1 MQKKA
6 AWEIY
11 KQLKEVL
18 TSKKFLSDV
27 KISKKRMNEILA
39 KTDWSA
45 GILALVNRNTF
56 KCADILLLCKNSLNE
71 LAKEPNSGWLKYLYD
86 YTVSRLYPEKVNGE
100 NYEEKYAG
108 ILFLYTV
115 LKYFFDYEKKKKS
128 NKQPMLF
135 VDNLSAD
142 EISDC
147 NAKEEYE
154 HYLKMYHELF
164 FYEFMRIGKEIT
176 PYNLLDHIAG
186 VHYLAMFIAKQIK
199 QKGVPI
205 DLALMSGAAVCHDI
219 GKFGCKDSENERI
232 PYLHYYYTDQ
242 CLKRLQMHATAHIA
256 ANHSAWDLELEDL
269 SIESLLLIY
278 ADFRVKDEENV
289 ESEKAKTKKSGKLGA
304 KARKTR
310 IFTLAESFDVILDKL
325 DNVDEAKRKRY
336 EKVYSKIKDFE
347 NYLLGLG
354 VNVNFDTDGIDKT
367 KTKGKDP
374 AIMNSSE
381 TIERIKALAIEHNI
395 RVMNIFNHEASFGS
409 LLEDA
414 RGETQWKNIRGY
426 INIFEEYSPH
436 MNQKQKMMTLQLLY
450 EMLMHREGDIRRQ
463 AAALMGKMIVGFGEE
478 YRKELPKDVI
488 LPNSETTSLELWK
501 KYLDAVIFPGHKVT
515 ERHKYWIGYSL
526 RVIIFNIFKHC
537 DESEKRL
544 YLEQIL
550 SYYKDAV
557 LDDATTFVLV
567 SSMQYIPIELCTKQ
581 ETTKLVEFVAGL
593 SGRRAPEIKIGI
605 MSFVEYLTKF
615 HTENI
620 SDECKAIIIPM
631 IENMEDETSCLPYLK
646 AKIFENVGKTG
657 KNIKTVNEVLESG
670 SSLVSEI
677 FLENLKVNTPWIIK
691 AVNIEF
697 LLDLANL
704 AGREMLLHIATHFSN
719 LLKVSERVTVRHRA
733 GMGLVKIIQKLQ
745 LSERNEIAVELTGGL
760 EIGEYQVSKYI
771 PEYLGEIALY
781 LHPNELDEIISDLEK
796 LQHSTNDKV
805 SSVTLNTIGVIIQK
819 YSSYKERFPE
829 PKEKYEQR
837 RRLLLGMLLTGLAS
851 YREVVSQE
859 ALYVIGKHFF
869 ASEVLSQEEK
879 YLIFENIYKKMLILL
894 SDKGNIELSFFN
906 NAAVLNDVY
915 RFISDYL
922 MEHDSFAIKEPD
934 KIAFFPGTF
943 DPFSLSHKGIVK
955 AVRDLGFEVYL
966 ALDEFSWSKKTQP
979 RMIRRQIVTMSIAD
993 ESDVYVFPDDIPIN
1007 ISNSSDLQTLANLW
1021 QGREIYVTVG
1031 SDVVANASSYKA
1043 EVTEG
1048 SIHNL
1053 NHIIFNRESE
1063 FERNLVAEQ
1072 FPIQF
1077 KKIKGDIIEL
1087 TLPPHLEDISSTRIR
1102 ENIDL
1107 NRDISNLIDPMVQNF
1122 IYENSLYLRE
1132 PLYKHVMQSKN
1143 IIFESVA
1150 KGSGKCLTIRDGS
1163 RENAVI
1169 AMCTYKELKAS
1180 KLYSELK
1187 SQEASTYIRESTSG
1201 KIVLISHIHFSE
1213 NTVVREPIQAVITE
1227 VLAECLKQDF
1237 TYAIYDG
1244 ELRSEIVDVLE
1255 RQGFEKRVF
1264 SKGAK
1269 ALYVVDMKFPVV
1281 VLKNM
1286 ITHIKAPFN
1295 QNERV
1300 ISTIDEAH
1308 KELQRALVKLYQGG
1322 LVLSISS
1329 DILHN
1334 KLVKMIVEENNV
1346 PETPSRERKLGP
1358 LMCVPFGEMLKG
1370 MMVPNTVTK
1379 SLHTEKVYTGTI
1391 GDFKIKEFPFYASLV
1406 NQIRTI
1412 KSFNRPVILLD
1423 DFMHNGHRLEGL
1435 APVLKSENVNVSK
1448 LIAGILS
1455 GRGKDLMEMQ
1465 AQKVDCAYYI
1475 PNLRNWFVDTAMY
1488 PFVGGDSIEAAKVVS
1503 AGIIPSINL
1512 ILPYAVPKFLAKL
1525 PPSLVF
1531 ELSMTCLKNT
1541 RRILEVLEEEYQSIF
1556 ERNLTLSRLSE
1567 AITIPRIP
1575 ERGHSMFYDLNLQA
1589 SACAANDMDMLA
1601 RLKNILA

>member
-6 AWEIY
+6 AGEIY
-11 KQLKEVL
+11 KHLKEVL
-18 TSKKFLSDV
+18 TSKKFLDDIQ
-27 KISKKRMNEILA
+27 ISKKRMNEILS
-39 KTDWSA
+39 KTDFQA
-45 GILALVNRNTF
+45 GILALLNKNTF
-56 KCADILLLCKNSLNE
+56 TCEDIVTLCKNSLAE
-71 LAKEPNSGWLKYLYD
+71 FAKEPDSGWLKHLYD
-86 YTVSRLYPEKVNGE
+86 YTVSRLYPEKING
-100 NYEEKYAG
+100 
-108 ILFLYTV
+108 I
-115 LKYFFDYEKKKKS
+115 DYEKSYACIQFLYAVMRYFFEYEKRKS
-128 NKQPMLF
+128 STKNSIKF
-135 VDNLSAD
+135 IDNLSLD
-142 EISDC
+142 EISGC
-147 NAKEEYE
+147 HTKEEYE
-154 HYLKMYHELF
+154 RYLKMYDELY
-164 FYEFMRIGKEIT
+164 FYEFMRISKEIT
-176 PYNLLDHIAG
+176 QFNLIDHVAG
-186 VHYLAMFIAKQIK
+186 VHALSIYIARQVK

-219 GKFGCKDSENERI
+219 GKFGCKDFEDERI

-278 ADFRVKDEENV
+278 ADFRVKDEGND
-289 ESEKAKTKKSGKLGA
+289 KNGAKT
-304 KARKTR
+304 RKMR
-310 IFTLAESFDVILDKL
+310 IFTLAESFDVILGKL
-325 DNVDEAKRKRY
+325 DNVDTAKRKRY
-336 EKVYSKIKDFE
+336 EKVYSKIRDFE
-347 NYLLGLG
+347 NYLIGLG
-354 VNVNFDTDGIDKT
+354 VDVEFGAGSADKT
-367 KTKGKDP
+367 KAKIKDP
-374 AIMNSSE
+374 AIMNSNE
-381 TIERIKALAIEHNI
+381 AIERIKALAIEHNV
-395 RVMNIFNHEASFGS
+395 RVMSVFNHEASFGS
-409 LLEDA
+409 LLEEA
-414 RGETQWKNIRGY
+414 RGETQWKSIRGY
-426 INIFEEYSPH
+426 LNIFEEYSPH

-463 AAALMGKMIVGFGEE
+463 AAALMGKMIVGFSEE

-488 LPNSETTSLELWK
+488 LPDFEITSLGLWK
-501 KYLDAVIFPGHKVT
+501 KYLDAVIYPGHKVT

-526 RVIIFNIFKHC
+526 RVIIFNVFKHC
-537 DESEKRL
+537 DESERRL

-557 LDDATTFVLV
+557 MDDATTFVLV
-567 SSMQYIPIELCTKQ
+567 SSMQYIPLELCTKE
-581 ETTKLVEFVAGL
+581 ETTKLISFVASVCHRQAL
-593 SGRRAPEIKIGI
+593 EIKVGI
-605 MSFVEYLTKF
+605 MSFLEHLTKE
-615 HTENI
+615 HTANI
-620 SDECKAIIIPM
+620 SEECKTLLM
-631 IENMEDETSCLPYLK
+631 SMTVNMQDDAKCVPYLK
-646 AKIFENVGKTG
+646 AKIFNNLDETG
-657 KNIKTVNEVLESG
+657 EKISAVLEILEHESG
-670 SSLVSEI
+670 SVSEI
-677 FLENLKVNTPWIIK
+677 FLENLKVNTPWIVK
-691 AVNIEF
+691 AVNIDF
-697 LLDLANL
+697 LLELSAV
-704 AGREMLLHIATHFSN
+704 AGKETLLQIATHFSN

-745 LSERNEIAVELTGGL
+745 LFERNEIAVELTGGL

-781 LHPNELDEIISDLEK
+781 LHPNELDEVISDLK
-796 LQHSTNDKV
+796 RLQHSTNDKV
-805 SSVTLNTIGVIIQK
+805 SSVTLNTLGNIIQK
-819 YSSYKERFPE
+819 YSSYKGRFSE
-829 PKEKYEQR
+829 PLEKYEER
-837 RRLLLGMLLTGLAS
+837 RRILLGMLLTGLAN
-851 YREVVSQE
+851 YRETVSQE
-859 ALYVIGKHFF
+859 ALYVIGKQFF
-869 ASEVLSQEEK
+869 AFEALSQEEK
-879 YLIFENIYKKMLILL
+879 YLIFESIYKKMLILL
-894 SDKGNIELSFFN
+894 EGKGNIELSFFN

-922 MEHDSFAIKEPD
+922 MEHESFAIKEPD

-979 RMIRRQIVTMSIAD
+979 RMIRRQIVSMSIAD
-993 ESDVYVFPDDIPIN
+993 ESNVYVFPDDIPIN
-1007 ISNSSDLQTLANLW
+1007 IANSSDLNTLSNLW
-1021 QGREIYVTVG
+1021 QGREVYITVG

-1053 NHIIFNRESE
+1053 NHIIFKRESE
-1063 FERNLVAEQ
+1063 FENDLVAEQ
-1072 FPIQF
+1072 FPMQF

-1107 NRDISNLIDPMVQNF
+1107 NRDISNLIDPMVQNY

-1143 IIFESVA
+1143 IIFESIA
-1150 KGSGKCLTIRDGS
+1150 KGSGKCFTIKDGS
-1163 RENAVI
+1163 NGNAVI
-1169 AMCTYKELKAS
+1169 AMCEYKELKAA

-1187 SQEASTYIRESTSG
+1187 SQEVSTYIRESTSG
-1201 KIVLISHIHFSE
+1201 KIVLISQISCYD
-1213 NTVVREPIQAVITE
+1213 NSILREPVQAVLTE

-1244 ELRSEIVDVLE
+1244 ELHPEIVGVLE
-1255 RQGFEKRVF
+1255 RQGFEKLVF

-1269 ALYVVDMKFPVV
+1269 EIYVVDMKCPVV

-1286 ITHIKAPFN
+1286 ITNIKAPFN

-1300 ISTIDEAH
+1300 MEAIDEAH

-1322 LVLSISS
+1322 LVLSIGS
-1329 DILHN
+1329 DVLHN
-1334 KLVKMIVEENNV
+1334 KLVKMIVDENNV
-1346 PETPSRERKLGP
+1346 PEIPSKVRKLGP

-1391 GDFKIKEFPFYASLV
+1391 GDFKIKEFPFYSSLV
-1406 NQIRTI
+1406 NQVRTI

-1435 APVLKSENVNVSK
+1435 APVLKSENVKVSK

-1465 AQKVDCAYYI
+1465 SQKVDCAYYV

-1503 AGIIPSINL
+1503 AGILPSINL

-1525 PPSLVF
+1525 PPNLVF
-1531 ELSMTCLKNT
+1531 EMSMTCLKNT

-1556 ERNLTLSRLSE
+1556 ERNLTLNRLSE
-1567 AITIPRIP
+1567 VITIPRIP
-1575 ERGHSMFYDLNLQA
+1575 ERGHSMHYDLNLPA
-1589 SACAANDMDMLA
+1589 SACAANDIEILA
-1601 RLKNILA
+1601 RLKNIME

>member
-6 AWEIY
+6 ALEIY
-11 KQLKEVL
+11 KNLKE
-18 TSKKFLSDV
+18 SMADKEFLAGI
-27 KISKKRMNEILA
+27 KMSKKRMNEVLS

-45 GILALVNRNTF
+45 GILLLANKKTF
-56 KCADILLLCKNSLNE
+56 KCEDILTLCKNSLNE
-71 LAKEPNSGWLKYLYD
+71 LANEPDGGWLKHLYD
-86 YTVSRLYPEKVNGE
+86 YTVSRLYPEKAQGTDFE
-100 NYEEKYAG
+100 DTYAG
-108 ILFLYTV
+108 IQFLYAI
-115 LKYFFDYEKKKKS
+115 LRYFFEYERKKKQ
-128 NKQPMLF
+128 NKDPLQYI
-135 VDNLSAD
+135 DNLTRE
-142 EISDC
+142 EIKNC
-147 NAKEEYE
+147 HAKEEYE
-154 HYLKMYHELF
+154 HYLEMQDNLY

-176 PYNLLDHIAG
+176 LHNLLDHIIG
-186 VHYLAMFIAKQIK
+186 VHALAMHIARQIK
-199 QKGVPI
+199 QKDVPI
-205 DLALMSGAAVCHDI
+205 DLALMSGAAICHDI
-219 GKFGCKDSENERI
+219 GKIGCRDSENQRI

-242 CLKRLQMHATAHIA
+242 CLKALQMHATAHIA
-256 ANHSAWDLELEDL
+256 ANHSTWDLELEDL
-269 SIESLLLIY
+269 SIESLILIY
-278 ADFRVKDEENV
+278 ADFRVKDEEDNKNGV
-289 ESEKAKTKKSGKLGA
+289 

-310 IFTLAESFDVILDKL
+310 IFTLAEAFDVILNKL
-325 DNVDEAKRKRY
+325 DNVDANKRKRY

-347 NYLLGLG
+347 NYLIGLG
-354 VNVNFDTDGIDKT
+354 VDVELGAGSADKIKV
-367 KTKGKDP
+367 KTKDP

-381 TIERIKALAIEHNI
+381 AIERIKALAIEHNI

-414 RGETQWKNIRGY
+414 RGETQWKKIRGY
-426 INIFEEYSPH
+426 INIFEEYSLH

-488 LPNSETTSLELWK
+488 LPDSELTSLELWR

-515 ERHKYWIGYSL
+515 EQHKSWIGYSL
-526 RVIIFNIFKHC
+526 RVIIFNVFKYC
-537 DESEKRL
+537 SENEKRL

-557 LDDATTFVLV
+557 IDDTTTFVLV
-567 SSMQYIPIELCTKQ
+567 SSMRYIPLELCTKQ
-581 ETTKLVEFVAGL
+581 EIIKLVEFASGL
-593 SGRRAPEIKIGI
+593 CHRRAPEIKIGI
-605 MSFVEYLTKF
+605 LSFVEHLTKF
-615 HTENI
+615 HVKNI
-620 SDECKAIIIPM
+620 DTLCQSHIIPM
-631 IENMEDETSCLPYLK
+631 VESMEDEVICMPYLK
-646 AKIFENVGKTG
+646 AKIFENIGKTDEKIG
-657 KNIKTVNEVLESG
+657 TVSQILESG
-670 SSLVSEI
+670 SSSVSEI

-691 AVNIEF
+691 TVNIEF
-697 LLDLANL
+697 LLELSNFAS
-704 AGREMLLHIATHFSN
+704 RETLLHIATHFSN
-719 LLKVSERVTVRHRA
+719 LLKVSERVTVRHGA
-733 GMGLVKIIQKLQ
+733 GVGLVEIIQKLQ

-771 PEYLGEIALY
+771 PEYLGEVALY
-781 LHPNELDEIISDLEK
+781 LHPNELDEIISDLKK
-796 LQHSTNDKV
+796 LQRSTNDKV
-805 SSVTLNTIGVIIQK
+805 SSVTLNTLGMIIQK
-819 YSSYKERFPE
+819 YPSYKGRFNE
-829 PKEKYEQR
+829 PVEKFEER
-837 RRLLLGMLLTGLAS
+837 RRVLLGMLLSGLAN
-851 YREVVSQE
+851 YRETVSQE
-859 ALYVIGKHFF
+859 ALYVIGKYFF
-869 ASEVLSQEEK
+869 AAENLTQEEK
-879 YLIFENIYKKMLILL
+879 CLIFESIYKKLLILL
-894 SDKGNIELSFFN
+894 SDKGKIELSLFN
-906 NAAVLNDVY
+906 NAAVLNDMY

-922 MEHDSFAIKEPD
+922 MDHESFEIKEP
-934 KIAFFPGTF
+934 KRIAFFPGTF

-993 ESDVYVFPDDIPIN
+993 ERNVYVFPDDIPIN
-1007 ISNSSDLQTLANLW
+1007 ISNASDLKTLANIW
-1021 QGREIYVTVG
+1021 EDREVYITVG
-1031 SDVVANASSYKA
+1031 SDVVANASSYRA
-1043 EVTEG
+1043 EVTDG
-1048 SIHNL
+1048 SIHSL
-1053 NHIIFNRESE
+1053 NHIIFKRESE
-1063 FERNLVAEQ
+1063 FERSLVAEQ

-1077 KKIKGDIIEL
+1077 NKIRGNIIEL

-1122 IYENSLYLRE
+1122 IYENSLYLRA
-1132 PLYKHVMQSKN
+1132 PLYKHVMQPKDIS
-1143 IIFESVA
+1143 IESVA
-1150 KGSGKCLTIRDGS
+1150 KDGGRSLMIKDGS
-1163 RENAVI
+1163 ADNAVV
-1169 AMCTYKELKAS
+1169 AMCMYKELKAA

-1187 SQEASTYIRESTSG
+1187 SQEASTYIRENASG
-1201 KIVLISHIHFSE
+1201 KIVLINQIHFLKD
-1213 NTVVREPIQAVITE
+1213 TVFREPVQTLITE
-1227 VLAECLKQDF
+1227 VLAECLKADF

-1244 ELRSEIVDVLE
+1244 EQNKEIVDVLE
-1255 RQGFEKRVF
+1255 RQGFEKLVF
-1264 SKGAK
+1264 SKGSR
-1269 ALYVVDMKFPVV
+1269 ALYVADMKFPVV

-1286 ITHIKAPFN
+1286 ITNIKAPFN
-1295 QNERV
+1295 QNKRV

-1308 KELQRALVKLYQGG
+1308 KELQRAFVKLYQGG

-1346 PETPSRERKLGP
+1346 PETPSKERRLGP

-1391 GDFKIKEFPFYASLV
+1391 GEFKIKEFPFYSSLT

-1448 LIAGILS
+1448 LITGILS

-1465 AQKVDCAYYI
+1465 NQKIDCAYYI
-1475 PNLRNWFVDTAMY
+1475 PNLRNWFVDTSMY

-1525 PPSLVF
+1525 PPAQVYQ
-1531 ELSMTCLKNT
+1531 LSVTCLKNT
-1541 RRILEVLEEEYQSIF
+1541 RRILEVLEEEYQRIF
-1556 ERNLTLSRLSE
+1556 ERNLTLNRLSE
-1567 AITIPRIP
+1567 VITIPRIP
-1575 ERGHSMFYDLNLQA
+1575 ERGHSMHYDLNLPA
-1589 SACAANDMDMLA
+1589 SVCAANDIEILA